1 MRVFAIGLNAGLVE
15 IQKSLTLSPDKKNL
29 PEKKRDKNAYSV
41 FCFIL
46 GKCQRKILQEIKNLA
61 EKSLNIDHSVKT
73 KSLIESEN
81 RNYFKFM
88 GPAKGSDMKL
98 FEKSRN

>member
-29 PEKKRDKNAYSV
+29 QKKRDKNAYSV

-61 EKSLNIDHSVKT
+61 HSVKT
-73 KSLIESEN
+73 KSLIEFEN

-88 GPAKGSDMKL
+88 GPGKGSDMKL
-98 FEKSRN
+98 LEKSKN